1 MCRGNCLYCICPC
14 CTLNQKDCCSCCN
27 YEKRVNIPIALMH
40 GGTILSQNNPVN
52 VCWVITRFILTL
64 FIIFCVIISL
74 YWHSINDTINDVVY
88 FFFFLTQWA
97 NLVAMFYFIFSSIL
111 TYKIYKIQQT
121 CVDITTIAIEELSE
135 YGLKTLIYIVEP
147 CLVIALTGLSVVM
160 LMYWGT
166 IFKPHK
172 LEPWWPRGFQ
182 AIAMHALVPIV
193 ATFDYYFSY
202 KRTLYGDVMVAEW
215 FGITFVIWSIIHYL
229 LGMTDEYGNHY
240 LYAQMNWD
248 DPGTA
253 IIFSFVSLAVII
265 PIHMFYT
272 FTKKC
277 LLYQCSKNNNMYG
290 IVELKSDVENEFEE
304 NV

>member
-1 MCRGNCLYCICPC
+1 MCRENCLYCICPC
-14 CTLNQKDCCSCCN
+14 CTLSQNDCCICCK
-27 YEKRVNIPIALMH
+27 YEKRLNVPICLMH
-40 GGTILSQNNPVN
+40 GGTLLFKNNPVN
-52 VCWVITRFILTL
+52 SCWVITRFIMTL
-64 FIIFCVIISL
+64 FIIFCVSISF
-74 YWHSINDTINDVVY
+74 YWYAINDNAAY
-88 FFFFLTQWA
+88 FFMYLTQWS
-97 NLVAMFYFIFSSIL
+97 NLVAMFHFIFSSIL
-111 TYKIYKIQQT
+111 TYKIYKIQQKG
-121 CVDITTIAIEELSE
+121 VDITTISIDELSD
-135 YGLKTLIYIVEP
+135 YGLKTLIFIVEP
-147 CLVIALTGLSVVM
+147 CLVIGLTGLTVVM
-160 LMYWGT
+160 LMYWIA
-166 IFKPHK
+166 IFKP
-172 LEPWWPRGFQ
+172 EYMDPFWPRGFQ
-182 AIAMHALVPIV
+182 AIAMHALDAVV
-193 ATFDYYFSY
+193 VVFDYYFSY
-202 KRTLYGDVMVAEW
+202 KQMLYVDVMIAEW